1 MSTAK
6 KHRVKHQMGRLMA
19 RRKWRSHSI
28 NQLKPANRAKK
39 RLIYAGSAYFGQA
52 LSILVSALDEP
63 FSE

>member
-1 MSTAK
+1 
-6 KHRVKHQMGRLMA
+6 MGGLMA

-28 NQLKPANRAKK
+28 YRLKPANRAKK

-52 LSILVSALDEP
+52 LSILVSAFDEP